1 MRGRRGRPPKQPR
14 PEEPPAPIT
23 ACSPAGGLRSRYR
36 GSSRGRWAAEAADES
51 PKKRRPQYSPGAAR
65 GRRKRGTGR
74 RGRGRPPGSSF
85 AGPRT
90 PSSGRGGISKIV
102 YDDHSSTE
110 EESAH
115 SEEERRCWPEE
126 EAYEDLLPLR
136 PDNDSDYPGDE
147 EDGDSYCTES
157 SFRSYSTYSSTP
169 GRRKTKVNRPRSPIL
184 EEKDIPPLELPKS
197 SEDLMVPTEHVLE
210 VNAVYEVL
218 RNFGTV
224 LRLSPFRFEDFCAA
238 LVCQEQCTLL
248 AEMHIALLKAVLR
261 EEDISNTTFG
271 PADIKDSVNSSLYFI
286 DGMTWPEIV
295 RVYCE
300 SDVEYHHV
308 LPYQEMEDYPYGP
321 INSKIKVLHF
331 LVDQFL
337 TTNIAREELMSEGVI
352 QYDDHCRVCHK
363 LGDLLC
369 CETCSAVYHLECV
382 KPPLEEVPEDEWQC
396 EVCVAHKVPG
406 VHDCVAEI
414 QKNKPYIRHEPIGFD
429 RHRRKYWF
437 LNRRIIVE
445 EESQTE
451 KDNTIWYYST
461 KIQLT
466 ELIDCLDREHWE
478 ADLCRTIDEMREEIH
493 RHMDTTEDLTNK
505 ARGINKSFLTAAND
519 EILESQKSKKGETV
533 ECKAPQEAEKS
544 EKETE
549 DPSQSDPDEGQAD
562 PDIIKDSLADLQPD
576 KADEEKSQED
586 HSEKE
591 SAGGAKGS
599 SVMANDGRIIPPV
612 EEKSISVAHDS
623 QACPSE
629 SMDDIQVA
637 EKVAPPEL
645 SKEEPATAAE
655 VTSNDD
661 AAMPTIFQHCNDENS
676 NASSTVFT
684 EFNSMQNESNDPF
697 DETEKGSQASPASQD
712 EMGDFKF
719 EKADSE
725 LSESPGPG
733 KGTPGSTRM
742 VTRLRNPE
750 SKLSQLK
757 SQQVAA
763 AAHEANRYYKDGKEV
778 LVVNT
783 HGEVSRLSTRK
794 ELIMKGNG
802 HLFKLGQEGKYRVY
816 HNQYST
822 NTYALNK
829 HQHREDHDKRRHL
842 SHKFCMSPSCDFKWN
857 GSVHGTKVLTIST
870 LRLTIVQLEGNIPAS
885 FLHPNWASHRSNWI
899 KAVQMC
905 SKPREF
911 ALALAILE
919 CAIKPVVMLPIW
931 RDSLGHTR
939 LHRMTS
945 IEREDKDKVK
955 KRERKQ
961 EDEETMQQATWV
973 KYSFPVKHQ
982 VWKQKGEEYRVTG
995 YGGWSWISKTHV
1007 HRFVTKLPGNTNA
1020 NYRKTFKAKSKPDP
1034 VKIDCDSEKV
1044 ENPVK
1049 VEYEEAD
1056 FEEKQ
1061 VVHLHDS
1068 LQSKAERIATT
1079 QLISTKENTS
1089 QSSENGKN
1097 MEMDTVP
1104 TRDNDTIEEGNED
1117 CDDQK
1122 SIKEE
1127 PMEVEEMKNEV
1138 FPKNEEML
1146 ANVDLINVSESFQ
1159 LRTWYKKK
1167 VKSSKLDG
1175 LLERRVKQFTLEEKQ
1190 RFDKFKVLPTSK
1202 PGRNSYVNPPVNIV
1216 ELQSTKLKGD
1226 PNLELPIQDA
1236 MDVPERQSKDSNQSC
1251 RQNIGASCSTTN
1263 YSVKPGFPCTGICTE
1278 MQRHVGDKSLRCME
1292 HHPKKVG
1299 SFVVRDCKAD
1309 TAEENEE
1316 LHLLKKGSGDALR
1329 VYSKKTAAGKSGKC
1343 VLNEMNIHKY
1353 SEHCP
1358 ASAKVS
1364 DIDCKQSCHH
1374 TLNESNM
1381 ATSLDD
1387 IHERL
1392 ASGTEQNC
1400 SSRNSSTEASS
1411 LKSKTVET
1419 VLVHKKDEDD
1429 RARRKD
1435 DEGHTE
1441 NYLVL
1446 SQKDNPQ
1453 SMKTASHST
1462 DIYGC
1467 PESVI
1472 RTSFKDDNLP
1482 YLPETNGKE
1491 NKVKEH
1497 LTNKCVNRLHF
1508 EDETDEK
1515 TENSQ
1520 SAISQMNGSVK
1531 CKVEGVSMD
1540 ECLRNHD
1547 VNDDEPRGKIKKS
1560 NMVLAAKSKLC
1571 IEPGAKP
1578 FMNGDI
1584 CMENLVDKNCHLT
1597 YQSESVSNSLM
1608 SNKENR
1614 RDLDVVEKNSS
1625 TEEACILSHC
1635 HKNIAVGEAEQ
1646 LTETEEQLLKK
1657 TGLHSLTSRKES
1669 CPSGVCTDQNGLP
1682 ITDSKC
1688 KNING
1693 DSKIK
1698 TVVTEVTTTVL
1709 AKSKTVVK
1717 IADTTG
1723 SQDDNETIMAALEN
1737 SAVSTVTTTTTT
1749 VTTVTTP
1756 VSSSNSVFTVKEN
1769 CKTVVTTTVTDLLT
1783 SSAGTLVTSMTVSKE
1798 YSTKDKVRLMKFSK
1812 PKKTRSGTALPS
1824 YRKFAT
1830 KSSKKSIFVLP
1841 NDDLKKLSRK
1851 GGIREVPYFNYNAKP
1866 AFDIWP
1872 YPSPRP
1878 TFGITWRYRL
1888 QTVKSLAA
1896 VSLMLRL
1903 LWACLRWDDMA
1914 AKAPPGGG
1922 MTRTES
1928 SETEITTSEIIKR
1941 RDVGINGIRSEYCI
1955 RKIICPI
1962 GVPEAP
1968 KETPTPQRK
1977 GLRSSALRPKR
1988 PETPKQTGPIIVE
2001 TWVAEEELELWEIK
2015 CFSERVEKEKA
2026 HAADEQAKIVEKK
2039 KTDESKVQTDG
2050 QVKQQRLAAQQ
2061 KRLEQQK
2068 QTPAPSTTT
2077 TVTTT
2082 NCPATTA
2089 ATPQKVVTA
2098 PLASPLPPGTK
2109 VVLTTKMGSPS
2120 TVSFQQN
2127 KNFHQTFATWV
2138 KQGQPTTAS
2147 STVVT
2152 TATTVAGTGQTFQ
2165 ITSTPV
2171 TMAGKVL
2178 TKLPIPANSK
2188 IVALNVPA
2196 TQGVVQVQQKVLGI
2210 IPSCSANQQTFTTF
2224 QPRTT
2229 NVHIRPNTTGTA
2241 GTTTTTQ
2248 QVITAGAQLRPAMT
2262 VIRAPIQPSP
2272 LGKTIIRTPLM
2283 MQPNIL
2289 PSGQPQPVVT
2299 QIIRGQ
2305 PVSTAV
2311 SSASSVTSSS
2321 GQRLISP
2328 GPPGPPAQPQVTTP
2342 QPPRPQQGQ
2351 VKLTM
2356 AQLTQLT
2363 QGQGGS
2369 QGLTVVIQGQ
2379 GQTTGQ
2385 LQLIPQGVTV
2395 IPGPGQQLMQAAMP
2409 NGTVQRFLF
2418 TPLTAS
2424 PSSAN
2429 ATTTSTISTSTPAIE
2444 QKATSQVQQTHVQHI
2459 HVPSSTTMAHSP
2471 SPVQSP
2477 PTTLSQPHS
2486 LPVLQPRTILPH
2498 SQMLSETAQ
2507 PQGQTPVGQTKAQS
2521 LPEVPMQTEGQTY
2534 STSQSPFSS
2543 ESQPAIVPA
2552 SKPQVTVQSSDVI
2565 QCQTLLQGK
2574 APTCILP
2581 QIQPQPHILQQ
2592 DQGVLQTQ
2600 PHQPVS
2606 LNQASVQ
2613 NSSQIQLQAQI
2624 QPHPLFQNQMQTL
2637 SGTQTVNQV
2646 TVQSPSHPQIQIQQ
2660 SQAQVLTVPQLQQQM
2675 QLLSQIPPH
2684 VMAQIQAQQGGV
2696 PGQIKLQLPVQIQQ
2710 TSSGPAQQIQNV
2722 VTVQAASVQ
2731 EQLQRIQ
2738 QIREQQQKKQQ
2749 PLEVKRE
2756 HVLQASNQS
2765 EIIQKQVV
2773 MKQNAVIEHLK
2784 QKKTLTPAER
2794 EENQRMIVCNQV
2806 MKYILDKIDKE
2817 EKQAVKK
2824 RKREEN
2830 VEQKRSKQN
2839 ASKLSALLFKHK
2851 EQLKAEIL
2859 KKRALLDKDLQIE
2872 VQEELKKD
2880 LNKIKKEKEKAQAAA
2895 ATLAAVQ
2902 VAAQAAAQ
2910 AAAAQAAA
2918 QAAAAAAKPPPPPL
2932 PTPPMSPPPHHV
2944 TVTASAMSLSSAVS
2958 SNKRKREEEKDLSY
2972 SKSRKKKMISTTST
2986 ASKETKEETQD
2997 TKLYCVCKTPY
3008 DESKFYI
3015 GCDLCTNWY
3024 HGDCAG
3030 ITEKEAKKLDVYICN
3045 DCTRAQEGS
3054 SEELYCICRTP
3065 YDESQFYIGCDRC
3078 QNWYH
3083 GRCVGILQSEADQI
3097 DEYVCPQCQSTEDAM
3112 TMFSPLT
3119 EKDYEGLKRV
3129 LRSLQAHKMAWP
3141 FLEPV
3146 DPVDA
3151 PDYYGVIKEPMDLA
3165 TMEERIQTRY
3175 YKKLTEF
3182 VADMTKVFDN
3192 CRYYNSNDSTFY
3204 QCAELLEAFFV
3215 QKLKAFKAS
3224 RSHNN
3229 KLQSTS
3235 S

>member
-14 PEEPPAPIT
+14 PEEPPAPVT
-23 ACSPAGGLRSRYR
+23 ASGPTGGLRSRYR
-36 GSSRGRWAAEAADES
+36 GSSRGRWAAEVDDDS

-65 GRRKRGTGR
+65 GRRKRGSGR
-74 RGRGRPPGSSF
+74 RGRGRPPGSSC

-90 PSSGRGGISKIV
+90 PSIGRGGISKVV

-115 SEEERRCWPEE
+115 SEEERRGWPDE
-126 EAYEDLLPLR
+126 EAEEDLLPLR
-136 PDNDSDYPGDE
+136 PDDDSDYPGDE
-147 EDGDSYCTES
+147 EDCDSYCTES
-157 SFRSYSTYSSTP
+157 SFRSHSTYSSTP
-169 GRRKTKVNRPRSPIL
+169 GRRKPRVHRPRSPIL

-197 SEDLMVPTEHVLE
+197 SEDLMVPTEHILE

-238 LVCQEQCTLL
+238 LMCQEQCTLL
-248 AEMHIALLKAVLR
+248 AETHIALLKAVLR

-271 PADIKDSVNSSLYFI
+271 PADIKDSVNSTLYFI

-406 VHDCVAEI
+406 VHDCVPEI
-414 QKNKPYIRHEPIGFD
+414 QKNKPYIRHEPIGYD

-445 EESQTE
+445 EDSETE
-451 KDNTIWYYST
+451 YNKKIWYYST
-461 KIQLT
+461 KLQLA
-466 ELIDCLDREHWE
+466 ELIDCLDQEHWE
-478 ADLCRTIDEMREEIH
+478 AELFRTIDDMRDEIN
-493 RHMDTTEDLTNK
+493 RHMDITEDLTNK
-505 ARGINKSFLTAAND
+505 ARGSNKSFLTAAND
-519 EILESQKSKKGETV
+519 EITESLKSKRGVTDESNETEEV
-533 ECKAPQEAEKS
+533 GKNEEESTDAVQVDADRDKDVPPEILQDKRQEEKPQADAFEKPTPEDLAEGDKHSSAISDANESCTDPLEEKCSFEVDDSPVCVPESADETQMS
-544 EKETE
+544 EKNVEQE
-549 DPSQSDPDEGQAD
+549 FPQDEPEPSAEMTPKDGTTTPPIFHQSNDE
-562 PDIIKDSLADLQPD
+562 
-576 KADEEKSQED
+576 
-586 HSEKE
+586 
-591 SAGGAKGS
+591 
-599 SVMANDGRIIPPV
+599 
-612 EEKSISVAHDS
+612 
-623 QACPSE
+623 
-629 SMDDIQVA
+629 
-637 EKVAPPEL
+637 
-645 SKEEPATAAE
+645 
-655 VTSNDD
+655 TSN
-661 AAMPTIFQHCNDENS
+661 S
-676 NASSTVFT
+676 SSTVFT
-684 EFNSMQNESNDPF
+684 EFTCTQNETSSPF
-697 DETEKGSQASPASQD
+697 DDADNGEKGSQALSCSLD
-712 EMGDFKF
+712 ETVEFKLEKTSSEFGD
-719 EKADSE
+719 
-725 LSESPGPG
+725 SPGPG
-733 KGTPGSTRM
+733 KGTPESTRM

-763 AAHEANRYYKDGKEV
+763 AVHEANRYYKDGKEI

-783 HGEVSRLSTRK
+783 HGEVSRLNTKK
-794 ELIMKGNG
+794 ELVMKGNCN
-802 HLFKLGQEGKYRVY
+802 LFKLGQEGKYRIY
-816 HNQYST
+816 HNQFST
-822 NTYALNK
+822 NTFALNK

-842 SHKFCMSPSCDFKWN
+842 SHKFCMTPSGDFKWN

-870 LRLTIVQLEGNIPAS
+870 LRLTIIQLEGNVPAA

-955 KRERKQ
+955 KKERRQ
-961 EDEETMQQATWV
+961 EDEETMLQATWV
-973 KYSFPVKHQ
+973 KYSFPIKHQ

-1020 NYRKTFKAKSKPDP
+1020 NYRKLLSAKSDLDAVENEPKKRNVPIHI
-1034 VKIDCDSEKV
+1034 KTDSEVIGAV
-1044 ENPVK
+1044 E
-1049 VEYEEAD
+1049 
-1056 FEEKQ
+1056 
-1061 VVHLHDS
+1061 
-1068 LQSKAERIATT
+1068 
-1079 QLISTKENTS
+1079 
-1089 QSSENGKN
+1089 
-1097 MEMDTVP
+1097 
-1104 TRDNDTIEEGNED
+1104 TIEEGQHKMCQSKAGTSATAETHAAKELNKLNED
-1117 CDDQK
+1117 QKDHMEKNKANGNEDTDQGK
-1122 SIKEE
+1122 KGCEADPSIKDE
-1127 PMEVEEMKNEV
+1127 PMEVEEMKTEPIPKDEEV
-1138 FPKNEEML
+1138 LPE
-1146 ANVDLINVSESFQ
+1146 VDLINVSESFQ
-1159 LRTWYKKK
+1159 QRTWYKKK
-1167 VKSSKLDG
+1167 VKTSKLDG

-1190 RFDKFKVLPTSK
+1190 RLDKCKVVSASKQAKNVFVPT
-1202 PGRNSYVNPPVNIV
+1202 PVNIV

-1226 PNLELPIQDA
+1226 PYLDLSVEDA
-1236 MDVPERQSKDSNQSC
+1236 VDDPSVNKSKDSDE
-1251 RQNIGASCSTTN
+1251 
-1263 YSVKPGFPCTGICTE
+1263 ICTE
-1278 MQRHVGDKSLRCME
+1278 TIGLSCSKCSSSAQSGVSCHNGCSEGHKQEGDIFPMCTEHCSKKDSFAAESRICKPDVALESKRNSLEKRAGCDTLRCYSKRIL
-1292 HHPKKVG
+1292 PGQTGKCAISDIKNKKLPEPNMC
-1299 SFVVRDCKAD
+1299 SEKA
-1309 TAEENEE
+1309 
-1316 LHLLKKGSGDALR
+1316 LHVDFNQSIHLPEKGSSE
-1329 VYSKKTAAGKSGKC
+1329 VAAP
-1343 VLNEMNIHKY
+1343 V
-1353 SEHCP
+1353 
-1358 ASAKVS
+1358 
-1364 DIDCKQSCHH
+1364 DIVNKISC
-1374 TLNESNM
+1374 
-1381 ATSLDD
+1381 
-1387 IHERL
+1387 
-1392 ASGTEQNC
+1392 GTEKNGSLENC
-1400 SSRNSSTEASS
+1400 SGESSI
-1411 LKSKTVET
+1411 LKSKAVET
-1419 VLVHKKDEDD
+1419 VSAPKKDADD
-1429 RARRKD
+1429 RVDRWKD
-1435 DEGHTE
+1435 EQGYCEKITSLNLKQNQEAIKTTSLSKIFSCLNHEGGDGMLH
-1441 NYLVL
+1441 
-1446 SQKDNPQ
+1446 
-1453 SMKTASHST
+1453 
-1462 DIYGC
+1462 
-1467 PESVI
+1467 
-1472 RTSFKDDNLP
+1472 
-1482 YLPETNGKE
+1482 ETNGREDLAEAHQVTKCVDQLQFELISPKTTKMDEEKE
-1491 NKVKEH
+1491 TSKTDTWQINGKDTRYLKELSEDGCLQKCSANGSETKVK
-1497 LTNKCVNRLHF
+1497 
-1508 EDETDEK
+1508 
-1515 TENSQ
+1515 
-1520 SAISQMNGSVK
+1520 VK
-1531 CKVEGVSMD
+1531 V
-1540 ECLRNHD
+1540 
-1547 VNDDEPRGKIKKS
+1547 
-1560 NMVLAAKSKLC
+1560 
-1571 IEPGAKP
+1571 PGAKP

-1584 CMENLVDKNCHLT
+1584 NMEDLTGKNFVDT
-1597 YQSESVSNSLM
+1597 WQSENAGSSQISDKITKWDPNSG
-1608 SNKENR
+1608 
-1614 RDLDVVEKNSS
+1614 EKVHS
-1625 TEEACILSHC
+1625 TEASPQS
-1635 HKNIAVGEAEQ
+1635 HKNNVNGEARQ
-1646 LTETEEQLLKK
+1646 LVEADQQQCKK
-1657 TGLHSLTSRKES
+1657 DVTPPLNSKKES
-1669 CPSGVCTDQNGLP
+1669 IAKSDCTDRNGQTISDLFE
-1682 ITDSKC
+1682 S
-1688 KNING
+1688 ING
-1693 DSKIK
+1693 DTKIK
-1698 TVVTEVTTTVL
+1698 TVVTEVTTTVST
-1709 AKSKTVVK
+1709 KSKTFVNVSE
-1717 IADTTG
+1717 TSF
-1723 SQDDNETIMAALEN
+1723 SQDNEKMMAASEN
-1737 SAVSTVTTTTTT
+1737 SAVSTVTTTTT

-1756 VSSSNSVFTVKEN
+1756 VSGSTTLFSVKEN
-1769 CKTVVTTTVTDLLT
+1769 NKTVVTTTVTDLVT
-1783 SSAGTLVTSMTVSKE
+1783 TPIGTLETSVTVSKE
-1798 YSTKDKVRLMKFSK
+1798 YSTKDRVRLMKFSR
-1812 PKKTRSGTALPS
+1812 PKKARSGTALPS

-1841 NDDLKKLSRK
+1841 NDDLKKLSRRA
-1851 GGIREVPYFNYNAKP
+1851 GIKEVPHFNYNAKP
-1866 AFDIWP
+1866 AYDIWP

-1888 QTVKSLAA
+1888 QTVKSLAG

-1914 AKAPPGGG
+1914 AKTPPGGG

-1928 SETEITTSEIIKR
+1928 TETEITTTEIIKR
-1941 RDVGINGIRSEYCI
+1941 RDVGTNGIRSEYCI

-2015 CFSERVEKEKA
+2015 CFSERVEKEKSQ
-2026 HAADEQAKIVEKK
+2026 AAEEQVKVVEKK
-2039 KTDESKVQTDG
+2039 KADEFKVQMDS

-2068 QTPAPSTTT
+2068 QTSAPSSTASAIITSNT
-2077 TVTTT
+2077 
-2082 NCPATTA
+2082 ATTPS
-2089 ATPQKVVTA
+2089 TPQKVAVA
-2098 PLASPLPPGTK
+2098 PLASPIPHGTK
-2109 VVLTTKMGSPS
+2109 VVLTTKVGSPS

-2147 STVVT
+2147 SPVVT
-2152 TATTVAGTGQTFQ
+2152 TATTVSGAGQTFQ
-2165 ITSTPV
+2165 ITGTPV
-2171 TMAGKVL
+2171 TMTGKVL
-2178 TKLPIPANSK
+2178 TKLPLPANSK
-2188 IVALNVPA
+2188 IVALNVPT

-2210 IPSCSANQQTFTTF
+2210 IPSCTSNQQTFTSF

-2229 NVHIRPNTTGTA
+2229 NVHIRPHTTGTV

-2248 QVITAGAQLRPAMT
+2248 QVITAGAQLRPSMT
-2262 VIRAPIQPSP
+2262 VIRAPVQPTP

-2283 MQPNIL
+2283 MQQNIL
-2289 PSGQPQPVVT
+2289 PTGQSQHVVT

-2305 PVSTAV
+2305 PPSTAV
-2311 SSASSVTSSS
+2311 SSTSTVTSSS

-2328 GPPGPPAQPQVTTP
+2328 GPPLQPAQHQATIP

-2395 IPGPGQQLMQAAMP
+2395 IPGSGQQLMQAAMP

-2418 TPLTAS
+2418 TPLPPTAS
-2424 PSSAN
+2424 TAN
-2429 ATTTSTISTSTPAIE
+2429 TTTATVSTSTSAAE
-2444 QKATSQVQQTHVQHI
+2444 QKTASQVEQTHAQHI
-2459 HVPSSTTMAHSP
+2459 HTPLPTTVAHSV
-2471 SPVQSP
+2471 SQGQSQ
-2477 PTTLSQPHS
+2477 PTNLSQPQQ
-2486 LPVLQPRTILPH
+2486 LPVLQPRTTHPQAQI
-2498 SQMLSETAQ
+2498 LSETAQ
-2507 PQGQTPVGQTKAQS
+2507 PQGQTPVVQTKAHS
-2521 LPEVPMQTEGQTY
+2521 LPEVPTQTEAQTY
-2534 STSQSPFSS
+2534 LTSQSPFPS
-2543 ESQPAIVPA
+2543 EAQQTMLQAA
-2552 SKPQVTVQSSDVI
+2552 KPQMTVQSSSLVH
-2565 QCQTLLQGK
+2565 CQSLLQNQ
-2574 APTCILP
+2574 AQPCMLP
-2581 QIQPQPHILQQ
+2581 QIQSHPHTLQQ
-2592 DQGVLQTQ
+2592 SQGQMQTQ
-2600 PHQPVS
+2600 HHQQV
-2606 LNQASVQ
+2606 LLTNQPSVQ
-2613 NSSQIQLQAQI
+2613 NPSQIQLPTQF
-2624 QPHPLFQNQMQTL
+2624 QPHTLLQNQVQTI
-2637 SGTQTVNQV
+2637 STTQTVNHV
-2646 TVQSPSHPQIQIQQ
+2646 TVQPPSHPQLQIQS
-2660 SQAQVLTVPQLQQQM
+2660 SQTQVLSVPQIQQQM

-2684 VMAQIQAQQGGV
+2684 VMAQIQAQQG
-2696 PGQIKLQLPVQIQQ
+2696 PAPQQIKLQLPVQIQQ
-2710 TSSGPAQQIQNV
+2710 TSPGQAQQIQNV

-2731 EQLQRIQ
+2731 EQLQKIQ
-2738 QIREQQQKKQQ
+2738 QLREHQQKKKNQHV
-2749 PLEVKRE
+2749 EVRRE

-2784 QKKTLTPAER
+2784 QKKTLSPAER

-2817 EKQAVKK
+2817 EKQAAKK

-2830 VEQKRSKQN
+2830 VEQKRCKQN

-2880 LNKIKKEKEKAQAAA
+2880 LNKIKKEKEKAEAAA
-2895 ATLAAVQ
+2895 AALAS
-2902 VAAQAAAQ
+2902 
-2910 AAAAQAAA
+2910 
-2918 QAAAAAAKPPPPPL
+2918 AAAAAAAVAAAATAVKAPPPPPL
-2932 PTPPMSPPPHHV
+2932 PTRPVSPPPQHV
-2944 TVTASAMSLSSAVS
+2944 TVTTSSTSVQSASSSH
-2958 SNKRKREEEKDLSY
+2958 KRRREDEKDLSY
-2972 SKSRKKKMISTTST
+2972 SKSKKKKMISTTSVD
-2986 ASKETKEETQD
+2986 SKESKEDTQD

-3024 HGDCAG
+3024 HGDCVG

-3045 DCTRAQEGS
+3045 DCKRAQEGS
-3054 SEELYCICRTP
+3054 NEELYCICRTP

-3165 TMEERIQTRY
+3165 TMEERILKRY

-3182 VADMTKVFDN
+3182 VADMTKIFDN
-3192 CRYYNSNDSTFY
+3192 CRYYNANDSTFY
-3204 QCAELLEAFFV
+3204 QCAEVLEGFFV

-3229 KLQSTS
+3229 KLQSTTS
-3235 S
+3235 